1 MTDQPD
7 TFDINFYQL
16 TLSLH
21 ASAMQHMGKTM
32 SPLTGQVERNLD
44 MAKSSIDMLE
54 MLQKK
59 TQGNLTEEEKKILER
74 SLFELRINYV
84 EESKK
89 GDTPTEPER
98 ADRENKEEGPEP
110 ADDEK
115 TDKPAAEA
123 SDEKDQT

>member
-32 SPLTGQVERNLD
+32 SPLTGKVERNLD
-44 MAKSSIDMLE
+44 MAKSSINMLE

-89 GDTPTEPER
+89 GDTPTEPEKT
-98 ADRENKEEGPEP
+98 DTGSKEESSGPD
-110 ADDEK
+110 DDEK
-115 TDKPAAEA
+115 SDKSAAEA
-123 SDEKDQT
+123 SEKKDQA